1 MQLEVEEKEVKYPK
15 GRKSLAVDFDTYNL
29 LQDICRIERRS
40 KIDQLRVLIENKHNS
55 LTDIQNTA
63 LGWYVF
69 KKRNQE
75 TKSCFLWDY
84 SP

>member
-1 MQLEVEEKEVKYPK
+1 
-15 GRKSLAVDFDTYNL
+15 
-29 LQDICRIERRS
+29 
-40 KIDQLRVLIENKHNS
+40 LIENKHNS

-63 LGWYVF
+63 VGWYVF